1 MESLYFYCNKI
12 WLIHRRIR
20 GKKLSGI
27 FLRGV
32 VKPLAG
38 LPLQQRRNIP
48 SFISTPDAVK
58 TWLMQTGLL
67 ISNQSFL
74 IFSRTQNKTNQAIP
88 YTPPLKLRG
97 FFYHINKL
105 LAQLLKKLQIFTVVS
120 GFM

>member
-1 MESLYFYCNKI
+1 M
-12 WLIHRRIR
+12 
-20 GKKLSGI
+20 

-74 IFSRTQNKTNQAIP
+74 IFSRTQNKTNQAIT

-105 LAQLLKKLQIFTVVS
+105 LAQLLKKLKIFTVVS

>member
-1 MESLYFYCNKI
+1 M
-12 WLIHRRIR
+12 
-20 GKKLSGI
+20 

-88 YTPPLKLRG
+88 YTPPLKLRV
-97 FFYHINKL
+97 FFLPYKL